1 MKHVNLTLFAILIT
15 NLVACSSSGSKP
27 GSEPDWISGNSS
39 KYSTQRYLLGRGQA
53 DDTGTAKDRARADLA
68 KIFVVNVNVTDID
81 KQKFTSSTAGENT
94 ASEFSTEVSR
104 SIVTSTDQMLK
115 GVQIADIWKD
125 DTTKTVHALAVLPR
139 QEASHGIREEISRLD
154 SLTRL
159 SIQEAGNSQDSL
171 GKVAYARRAVIA
183 QQERLGYQQALRIID
198 PSGRGDP
205 PEYDIAKLITDYE
218 KLLPRVRI
226 KPVMLGENEGIV
238 ASALPAALSSAGF
251 SVTDSEDDADYIMEV
266 TLKLAETFQKEGWYW
281 GRGVLLMNLRDRK
294 NVVLG
299 QKEWPVKA
307 SAREQSEVMIRVERK
322 ADDLLQSDL
331 LPTMMGFTQV
341 GSSTK

>member
-1 MKHVNLTLFAILIT
+1 MKHVKLILSSLLIPA
-15 NLVACSSSGSKP
+15 LVACASSDSKP
-27 GSEPDWISGNSS
+27 GSEPDWVSGNSS
-39 KYSTQRYLLGRGQA
+39 KYSNQRYLLGRGQA

-81 KQKFTSSTAGENT
+81 KQKFSSSTAGEKT

-125 DTTKTVHALAVLPR
+125 EKNKTVHALAVLPR
-139 QEASHGIREEISRLD
+139 QEASHGLREEISSLD

-159 SIQEAGNSQDSL
+159 RIQEATNAQDL
-171 GKVAYARRAVIA
+171 LDKVAYARRAVIA
-183 QQERLGYQQALRIID
+183 QQQRLGYQQALRIID

-251 SVTDSEDDADYIMEV
+251 SVTDSDDDANYVMEV
-266 TLKLAETFQKEGWYW
+266 SLKLAETFQKEGWYW
-281 GRGVLLMNLRDRK
+281 GRGVLLMNLRNQQ

-307 SAREQSEVMIRVERK
+307 SAREESEVMLRVERK
-322 ADDLLQSDL
+322 ADDILQKDL
-331 LPTMMGFTQV
+331 LPTIVGFTQV
-341 GSSTK
+341 GQTTK